1 MNVTPNPIVVPMT
14 VSVSAESVPL
24 LISVNAEQVNFEVG
38 YDIRPGGG
46 GEFPWYDGA
55 YEVTPRLTE
64 QKLETYHRIMRD
76 DVTVHE
82 IPITS
87 TSNPEGGRTVLIG

>member
-1 MNVTPNPIVVPMT
+1 MITPNPIVVPLT
-14 VSVSAESVPL
+14 
-24 LISVNAEQVNFEVG
+24 ISINAEQVNFEVG

-46 GEFPWYDGA
+46 GGFPWYDGD

-82 IPITS
+82 IPITM
-87 TSNPEGGRTVLIG
+87 TSNLQDGLTVLIG